1 MLRRRLVKNHS
12 FARRPNLVNETRG
25 FLLGNISRKR
35 HSQFLRLV
43 PSQLCFAHTPPPGR
57 SSFLVV
63 RRGRRGHHSVTFG
76 MPIARWA
83 TFLLMCLPSHALIG
97 TMLCDVPTPA
107 LVVDC
112 TTARRQRGISIL
124 ENISPFSPALQG
136 LLFVHTSVT
145 SGRDISFGAVGATT
159 RGSTGYFMKGTREVV
174 GDIVLASLD
183 APHCGGSAYV
193 GLGLNNHFTGGY
205 YWGRSSGPGAALPA
219 PGVGVV
225 FAESGLLQLV
235 RTEDDENSNDGKR
248 SEWCDFLQRGDQ
260 LQLVVKPEELATAG
274 FDMLVGVCRDGDGNV
289 PRGAEPRVEAL
300 WTRDRGSWVRTS
312 A

>member
-1 MLRRRLVKNHS
+1 MRI
-12 FARRPNLVNETRG
+12 P
-25 FLLGNISRKR
+25 LL
-35 HSQFLRLV
+35 
-43 PSQLCFAHTPPPGR
+43 PGDLA
-57 SSFLVV
+57 SGVAD
-63 RRGRRGHHSVTFG
+63 TFG

-260 LQLVVKPEELATAG
+260 LQLVVKPEELATAS

>member
-1 MLRRRLVKNHS
+1 MVASRYNL
-12 FARRPNLVNETRG
+12 FARMP
-25 FLLGNISRKR
+25 LLG
-35 HSQFLRLV
+35 
-43 PSQLCFAHTPPPGR
+43 
-57 SSFLVV
+57 
-63 RRGRRGHHSVTFG
+63 
-76 MPIARWA
+76 WA
-83 TFLLMCLPSHALIG
+83 TFSLTCLPSHALKMG

-112 TTARRQRGISIL
+112 TTARRQRGISTL

-174 GDIVLASLD
+174 GDIVLANLD
-183 APHCGGSAYV
+183 APYCGGSAYV

-225 FAESGLLQLV
+225 FAEGLLQLV
-235 RTEDDENSNDGKR
+235 RTKDDENSNDGKR

-260 LQLVVKPEELATAG
+260 LQLVVKPASS
-274 FDMLVGVCRDGDGNV
+274 
-289 PRGAEPRVEAL
+289 PQP
-300 WTRDRGSWVRTS
+300 GSICLLGS
-312 A
+312 AAMVTETCHEGRSHAWKRSGQGTEDPG